1 MTQRRC
7 PTCNRLID
15 LACYHAVSPGALAK
29 KKPRGGRG

>member
-7 PTCNRLID
+7 PTCNRIVQV
-15 LACYHAVSPGALAK
+15 ACYHTLSEGWFAK